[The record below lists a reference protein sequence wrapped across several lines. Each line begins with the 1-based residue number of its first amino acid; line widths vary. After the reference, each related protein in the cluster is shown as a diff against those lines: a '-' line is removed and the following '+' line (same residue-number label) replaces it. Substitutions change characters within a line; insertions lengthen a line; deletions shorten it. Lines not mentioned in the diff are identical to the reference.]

1 MGNVPVCCAGRTSR
15 PLVAGTRSIVV
26 ARSKGT
32 TGSFSSDA
40 GSGAQ
45 PEEANGREI
54 SNGNTNSFVVMN
66 WNVLADG
73 AAQYEYEQR
82 TGDCDLSVVGWT
94 SRSLLLIAEV
104 EQVCP
109 DILLLVECNHFED
122 FWCKQLLR
130 LGLKGLFA
138 PRYEEAAGIWPVPD
152 EYCGAPSDGCAI
164 FYRESIFELL
174 WSETFRFQDF
184 GAEVAQQALL
194 RPKGLKLPN
203 LLVGVAHFKDGND
216 CYSADQRNLQARIW
230 SKRLED
236 KLTEVGTGCGVEMV
250 IAGDF
255 NEPLHASES
264 FESVGGAARCL
275 QDAFGLI
282 SVYNDVEPPVTAA
295 WGKHDYCASDF
306 IFHSGGLR
314 PSELLTMPSV
324 DEVLLSVPDG
334 IPSLSYPSDHI
345 SLAARLTRDA
355 GTRG

>member
-1 MGNVPVCCAGRTSR
+1 MPVCCAGRSGR
-15 PLVAGTRSIVV
+15 PLIAGTRAIVV
-26 ARSKGT
+26 PRISFPSHSS
-32 TGSFSSDA
+32 GSDGDA
-40 GSGAQ
+40 DSGAQ
-45 PEEANGREI
+45 PGEANGREI
-54 SNGNTNSFVVMN
+54 NGHTNSFVVMN

-138 PRYEEAAGIWPVPD
+138 PRYEEAVGMWPVPD

-174 WSETFRFQDF
+174 WSEAFRFQDF

-194 RPKGLKLPN
+194 RPKGLKMPN

-216 CYSADQRNLQARIW
+216 QYSADQRNLQARIW
-230 SKRLED
+230 AKRLDE
-236 KLTEVGTGCGVEMV
+236 KIKEVGSEGCELEMV
-250 IAGDF
+250 LAGDF
-255 NEPLHASES
+255 NEPLEPIES
-264 FESVGGAARCL
+264 FQYVGGAARSL
-275 QDAFGLI
+275 QDTFGLI
-282 SVYNDVEPPVTAA
+282 SVYNAAEPPVTAA

-314 PSELLTMPSV
+314 PSELLSMPTV
-324 DEVLLSVPDG
+324 DEVLRSGSDG

-345 SLAARLTRDA
+345 SLAARLTRDV